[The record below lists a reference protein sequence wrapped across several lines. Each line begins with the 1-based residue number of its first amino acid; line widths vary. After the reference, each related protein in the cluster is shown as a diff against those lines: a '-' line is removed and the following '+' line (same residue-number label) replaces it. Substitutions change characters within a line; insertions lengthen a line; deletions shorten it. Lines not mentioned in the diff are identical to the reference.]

1 MLESCN
7 FWAQVESG
15 SVGGW
20 YPKTGNHRPRE
31 GNFSRAMSE
40 DLENEKHAENSCL
53 RQANQ
58 NEKDFWLKRFNG
70 NIFFERIIFF

>member
-20 YPKTGNHRPRE
+20 YPKTGQTGPRE
-31 GNFSRAMSE
+31 GNFSHAMSE

-53 RQANQ
+53 RQAN
-58 NEKDFWLKRFNG
+58 F
-70 NIFFERIIFF
+70 